1 MDCPCKPN
9 QEESIPLAL
18 PLMEGLSIAPIALG
32 ITATPE
38 QLLLPQGS
46 LVLYYCQDDGIS
58 WADATGTVRYL
69 LAGDSVLLP
78 AEACLPGK
86 LLSDETDCEGFA
98 LFLTPSAFAKLL
110 THLSEE
116 ALWTDGAHLTDQ
128 EETVRKIHDQ
138 LTQHLD
144 QRVTIEEL
152 SHQHLMNPTT
162 LKAVFKSVYGTS
174 IAAHMK
180 KHRMEQAAE
189 YLQNTDMSIA
199 EIAQAVGYDSQSRFG
214 AAFKEYYHM
223 LPREY
228 RQKHSG
234 R

>member
-9 QEESIPLAL
+9 KEESMPFAL
-18 PLMEGLSIAPIALG
+18 PLMEGLSIAPILLS

-38 QLLLPQGS
+38 QLLLPEGS
-46 LVLYYCQDDGIS
+46 LVLYFCQKDS
-58 WADATGTVRYL
+58 LTWADTTGTEHCL
-69 LAGDSVLLP
+69 SAGESVLLP
-78 AEACLPGK
+78 ADACFSGK
-86 LLSDETDCEGFA
+86 LLSAGKDCNGFA
-98 LFLTPSAFAKLL
+98 LYLTPSAFVQLL

-128 EETVRKIHDQ
+128 EETIRKIHDQ

-214 AAFKEYYHM
+214 AAFKEYYQM

-228 RQKHSG
+228 RQKHSS

>member
-1 MDCPCKPN
+1 MDCPCK
-9 QEESIPLAL
+9 QKKEDSIPLAL
-18 PLMEGLSIAPIALG
+18 PLMEGLSIAPIQLG
-32 ITATPE
+32 FSTTPE
-38 QLLLPQGS
+38 QLLFPEDS
-46 LVLYYCQDDGIS
+46 LVLYYCQSGSLS
-58 WADATGTVRYL
+58 WVDS
-69 LAGDSVLLP
+69 AGAEHCLSAGESTLLP
-78 AEACLPGK
+78 ITAGLHGT
-86 LLSDETDCEGFA
+86 LLSAEGTYEGFV
-98 LFLTPSAFAKLL
+98 LYLTPSAFVDLL
-110 THLSEE
+110 AHLSEE
-116 ALWTDGAHLTDQ
+116 AFWTDGARLTDQ
-128 EETVRKIHDQ
+128 EETIRQIHDQ

-144 QRVTIEEL
+144 QRITIEEL

-214 AAFKEYYHM
+214 AAFKEYYHL

-228 RQKHSG
+228 RQKHG
-234 R
+234 NR